1 MTDKLRLVCGL
12 NDSNLKHPF
21 FSKQIEL
28 VDMHFGTGLSHTTID
43 LDPYVVY
50 DHLSEIRSCYR
61 ASRSVSFI
69 VSKQIALLTEKPV
82 IYYPSQ
88 QSLIGNSLGEFCL
101 PTEIRTDVF
110 NEIINLLTSDETEL
124 MKNCYKN
131 DSNAGVHYLHTNFR

>member
-1 MTDKLRLVCGL
+1 MA
-12 NDSNLKHPF
+12 NNLAT
-21 FSKQIEL
+21 SKYLFLQQIEL

-43 LDPYVVY
+43 LDPYVLY

-61 ASRSVSFI
+61 ASRSIFFI
-69 VSKQIALLTEKPV
+69 VSKRFVLTGLTENLKF
-82 IYYPSQ
+82 IILTSQ